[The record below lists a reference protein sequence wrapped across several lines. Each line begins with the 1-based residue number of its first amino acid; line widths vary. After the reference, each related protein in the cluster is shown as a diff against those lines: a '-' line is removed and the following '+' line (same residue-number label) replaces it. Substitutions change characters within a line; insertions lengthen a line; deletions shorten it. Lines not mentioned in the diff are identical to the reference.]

1 MIKTIYYLNG
11 TTQKNLSLE
20 EIKNA
25 YDQKQGVLWVDL
37 IQTPYEESEQILLNL
52 FGFHPLAVSDALD
65 EVHVPRVDDWGDYLY
80 LVLHN
85 IRFNPTDEEPLK
97 SDELDIFLGKHFL
110 VTYQKV
116 AISDIEKVRNFLELD
131 YRFLERGAD
140 HLFYKIADDM
150 VGDTLPVVDQ
160 IDDEI
165 DSIEDL
171 IFKSTNQV
179 LLERIFT
186 LKRSLLHLRRIL
198 LPQRE
203 VFNKLARGDDE
214 VIESQER
221 VFFRDIYDHLVRL
234 YDISESL
241 RDLVSGVLETYL
253 SVVNNRMNDVMKT
266 LTIITTLFM
275 PISFLTGF
283 FGMNFFAAEPPY
295 WFWTSKPV
303 LILLILILIGMPIG
317 MFIWMRSRK
326 WM

>member
-1 MIKTIYYLNG
+1 MIKTIYYQNG
-11 TTQKNLSLE
+11 MTQTDLSLE
-20 EIKNA
+20 EIKTA
-25 YDQKQGVLWVDL
+25 FQSKLGVLWVDL
-37 IQTPYEESEQILLNL
+37 IETSYEESEQILLDL

-85 IRFNPTDEEPLK
+85 IRFDSQKEEPLK
-97 SDELDIFLGKHFL
+97 TDELDVFLGKHFL
-110 VTYQKV
+110 VTYQNV
-116 AISDIEKVRNFLELD
+116 GIPIIDRVRGMLERD
-131 YRFLERGAD
+131 ARFLQLGAD

-150 VGDTLPVVDQ
+150 IAETLPVVDLM
-160 IDDEI
+160 DDEI
-165 DSIEDL
+165 DTLEDRM
-171 IFKSTNQV
+171 FQSTNQE

-198 LPQRE
+198 MPQRE
-203 VFNKLARGDDE
+203 LFNKLARGDDH
-214 VIESQER
+214 VIDPQER

-241 RDLVSGVLETYL
+241 RDLISGVLETYL
-253 SVVNNRMNDVMKT
+253 SVINNRMNDVMKT

-283 FGMNFFAAEPPY
+283 FGMNFFAAEPP
-295 WFWTSKPV
+295 FSVWTTRPV
-303 LILLILILIGMPIG
+303 FFLVICVFVLLPIG
-317 MFIWMRSRK
+317 MYIWMRSRK